1 MSNLDSIQKNPVPK
15 TPKVASYSPLPP
27 KQLSLLSKTP
37 NRADK
42 SKKILKFF
50 SLTIVLTIIIL
61 GAIVGAKAINLT
73 GKIFVGK
80 KTSFFN
86 KVMQVLRG
94 GDNNLLTD
102 GVKSVNILLLGI
114 GGEGHDGPYLT
125 DTMMLAQIRPDLGE
139 IALTSI
145 PRDYLIQLPNNLGQR
160 KLNSAFAEGFNRN
173 KDWNEA
179 GTWARQSIEKISGL
193 SIPYFAVVD
202 FHGFAKA
209 IDKIGGIDIFVERSF
224 TDYQFPDDFTKDTK
238 GYLPPVNFEAGKQ
251 QLSGERALQFARS
264 RHASGPEGSDF
275 ARSQR
280 QQKVIEAFKSKLLGL
295 NLISDSKTLNSL
307 ANIFADHFH
316 TNLEPDEILSLY
328 NFVKEKNIH
337 NFLATSLDE
346 QTGIICPKILEDSGA
361 YVLVPCEGKSKTDV
375 ENFFKNTF
383 TLGRLYA
390 EKSIVWMGNS
400 SKDNQLYRTAN
411 QNLASAG
418 LVIWEVNYTKDEFPQ
433 TIIYQV
439 NPKPATTEYL
449 LNTLKAKQVNLPPP
463 GMKID
468 KNKVDIIVILGQ
480 NK

>member
-1 MSNLDSIQKNPVPK
+1 MSNLDSIQKNPTAK
-15 TPKVASYSPLPP
+15 TPKIASYSPLPP
-27 KQLSLLSKTP
+27 KQISLLGKTP
-37 NRADK
+37 KQAGQGKRF
-42 SKKILKFF
+42 LKLFSFF
-50 SLTIVLTIIIL
+50 IAVLIVIL
-61 GAIVGAKAINLT
+61 GIVVAAKAINLT
-73 GKIFVGK
+73 DKIFVGK

-86 KVMQVLRG
+86 KVLHVLKG
-94 GDNNLLTD
+94 GDSNILGD
-102 GVKSVNILLLGI
+102 GVKPINILLLGI

-145 PRDYLIQLPNNLGQR
+145 PRDYLIQLPYNLGQR
-160 KLNSAFAEGFNRN
+160 KINGAFAEGFNRK

-179 GTWARQSIEKISGL
+179 GTWARQTVEKISGL

-202 FHGFAKA
+202 FKGFAKA
-209 IDKIGGIDIFVERSF
+209 IDKIGGVDIYVERPF
-224 TDYQFPDDFTKDTK
+224 TDYLFPDDFVKDTK
-238 GYLPPVNFEAGKQ
+238 GYLPAVSFEAGNQ
-251 QLSGERALQFARS
+251 HLSGERALQFARS

-280 QQKVIEAFKSKLLGL
+280 QQKVIEAFKNKVLGL

-337 NFLATSLDE
+337 NFLSTSLDE

-361 YVLVPCEGKSKTDV
+361 FVLVPCEGKSKTDV

-390 EKSIVWMGNS
+390 EKSIIWMGNS

-411 QNLASAG
+411 QTLLNAG
-418 LVIWEVNYTKDEFPQ
+418 LTIWEVNYTKDEFPQ

-449 LNTLKAKQVNLPPP
+449 LNTLNAKQVNLPPP
-463 GMKID
+463 GIKID